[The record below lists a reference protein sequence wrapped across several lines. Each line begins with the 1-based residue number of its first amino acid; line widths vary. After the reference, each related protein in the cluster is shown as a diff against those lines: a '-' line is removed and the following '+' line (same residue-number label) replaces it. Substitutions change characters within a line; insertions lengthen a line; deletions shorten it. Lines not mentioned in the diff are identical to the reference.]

1 MKQLQKRV
9 RELEQ
14 LQEVQSNVTS
24 NEGATSSCEVNSSS
38 NDYYCG
44 GGGPNE
50 ILPEVKVRV
59 LQKEVLIIIHCE
71 KHKGIMLKILSQLEN
86 VNLSIVNSSVLRF
99 GKSTLDITIVA
110 QVNCFYHVH
119 FFLERFKLII
129 SLFLLSLQL
138 NQYYISL
145 LLNYIM
151 THII

>member
-1 MKQLQKRV
+1 MKQLQQRV

-38 NDYYCG
+38 NDYYYG

-119 FFLERFKLII
+119 FF
-129 SLFLLSLQL
+129 
-138 NQYYISL
+138 
-145 LLNYIM
+145 
-151 THII
+151 